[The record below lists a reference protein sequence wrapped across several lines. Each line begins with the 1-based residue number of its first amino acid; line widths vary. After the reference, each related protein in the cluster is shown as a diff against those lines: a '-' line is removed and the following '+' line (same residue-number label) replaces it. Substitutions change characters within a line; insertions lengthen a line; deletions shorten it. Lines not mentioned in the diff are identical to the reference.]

1 MDSTG
6 TNLCQRGKSKVTWQ
20 VWSTRSGP
28 SRLGR
33 ARVGDCYYVLME
45 NPLMAGA
52 RFIMYVGE
60 AGVSVCMQAWCAHV
74 RSVDDLGCWS
84 LGLFHLFLKYV
95 IGLGLPSLLP
105 FILVRSQSAS
115 HSPFGSPESGHI
127 PIAILLCIES

>member
-6 TNLCQRGKSKVTWQ
+6 THLCQRGKSKVTWQ

-28 SRLGR
+28 SCLGR
-33 ARVGDCYYVLME
+33 ARVGDFYYVLME

-60 AGVSVCMQAWCAHV
+60 AGVSVCMQAWCARV
-74 RSVDDLGCWS
+74 RSVDDWAS
-84 LGLFHLFLKYV
+84 HLFLKYV

-127 PIAILLCIES
+127 PIAIFLCIES